1 MFEIRITSLHD
12 FRIFVKII
20 KGENLDENEI
30 KTLSASLSSTADRL
44 IAAEETQR
52 ALEKK

>member
-1 MFEIRITSLHD
+1 MFEIRITSLHE

-20 KGENLDENEI
+20 KGQDLDDSEI
-30 KTLSASLSSTADRL
+30 KDLSVSLGATADKL